1 MKNKPK
7 AKCPTC
13 GEVFESQHGMKI
25 HHSSK
30 HDESIAGIT
39 VSCSVCGEN
48 VTRRPYRVD
57 RDREN
62 FCSPECLEEYNN
74 ETQGYEKDELIAEVK
89 RLNEQLEKT
98 PTLADL
104 REHSEITQAVF
115 YRHFDGGWNAALSQA
130 DIYEGRNYANVSKQD
145 CLDDLKRTEAKLS
158 RVPTTDDQDECG
170 EVCVKTFY
178 NFFDSW
184 REAVSS
190 AGLDASKVR
199 GRNLPASERKG
210 HPDYGPKWQKQR
222 EKALKRDN
230 RRCQR
235 CGIDSE
241 SHKEKYGRD
250 LDVHHITPARKYDDY
265 DEQNRLSNLI
275 SLCRKCHR
283 EYESLPINPQV
294 SEVAE

>member
-1 MKNKPK
+1 MNDQHT
-7 AKCPTC
+7 KCPEC
-13 GEVFESQHGMKI
+13 GEVFENSRGMKI
-25 HHSSK
+25 HHYRQ
-30 HDESIAGIT
+30 HGESIAGIT
-39 VSCSVCGEN
+39 VSCSVCGKD

-57 RDREN
+57 KGRDN
-62 FCSPECLEEYNN
+62 FCSSECIEEYNN
-74 ETQGYEKDELIAEVK
+74 EKQGYDKDDLIAEVK
-89 RLNEQLEKT
+89 RLNEQLQKR

-104 REHSEITQAVF
+104 RKHGEISQDAF
-115 YRHFDGGWNAALSQA
+115 YNHFQGGWNAVLSQA
-130 DIYEGRNYANVSKQD
+130 GIDGGRSYAKVSKQE

-158 RVPTTDDQDECG
+158 RVPTTDDQEEHG

-190 AGLDASKVR
+190 AGLDASNVR

-210 HPDYGPKWQKQR
+210 HPNYGPNWQKQR
-222 EKALKRDN
+222 EKALSRDN

-275 SLCRKCHR
+275 SLCRKCHG